1 MASFHGA
8 SLLGYWAVELEPVAS
23 SEPGVLC
30 SQENLINYFLTQRE
44 QQPCILG
51 EAAGSIIQ
59 FFFLQNPEIYVWIK
73 FYTINT
79 GST

>member
-8 SLLGYWAVELEPVAS
+8 SLLGYWAVELEPVAT

-51 EAAGSIIQ
+51 EAAGSIFQ
-59 FFFLQNPEIYVWIK
+59 FFFFFRIQK
-73 FYTINT
+73 FMF
-79 GST
+79 G